1 MDITKTENKNI
12 STHCQLAGF
21 AEASSVPSIASEN
34 FLTVKGESAYIDMG
48 LFYSYIVSNCIRW
61 WPEPVE
67 IDPTKT
73 DAFLKPIFDS
83 LKTQGVTQIDLSF
96 SQIANI
102 DALLSGAGAG
112 GTDAVGQIFKDGY
125 NVGDTG
131 KNFLAY
137 LTDTAHANG
146 VKCDLS
152 FGGENATSDDMKIQG
167 DPTSQAEHLAEFMNR
182 YNIDA
187 VDWDIEGANAHAL
200 MTVNRPEDA
209 ALFFQK
215 LHSLLSAQGKESV
228 LTIEGNLQNASG
240 DLSPLFQQFDQTFDG
255 LNLMLYDGG
264 THYYLDADNPT
275 WGLKQWL
282 SYVKDPSKIHV
293 GFFDAIPYENP
304 SASAGGQYP
313 VPQGLSRG
321 AAAAWVYE
329 YVLNQ
334 LGLSSDQAGA
344 PFWWTQDPTRL
355 PSDQTI
361 VDFWNALQNKRIK

>member
-1 MDITKTENKNI
+1 
-12 STHCQLAGF
+12 
-21 AEASSVPSIASEN
+21 
-34 FLTVKGESAYIDMG
+34 
-48 LFYSYIVSNCIRW
+48 
-61 WPEPVE
+61 
-67 IDPTKT
+67 
-73 DAFLKPIFDS
+73 
-83 LKTQGVTQIDLSF
+83 
-96 SQIANI
+96 
-102 DALLSGAGAG
+102 
-112 GTDAVGQIFKDGY
+112 
-125 NVGDTG
+125 
-131 KNFLAY
+131 
-137 LTDTAHANG
+137 
-146 VKCDLS
+146 
-152 FGGENATSDDMKIQG
+152 MKIQG